1 MTTEN
6 NTTITEAQRTLADV
20 IKAAIALDK
29 DTGVGTASKDTWK
42 NILAATDV
50 TEAEYLKVNTFLKD
64 LVPAGNLAL
73 AEAALPVLEANK
85 ELESASVK
93 IKLAGGDSLKLGI
106 DRRVEFPVPGKPD
119 EPKIV
124 RYGASLAKLQLAA
137 TKNSGLSNVHSHI
150 NDLFAAALNK

>member
-6 NTTITEAQRTLADV
+6 TTPVTEAQRTLADV
-20 IKAAIALDK
+20 IKANLSIEK
-29 DTGVGTASKDTWK
+29 DTGTGTVSKDAWK

-50 TEAEYLKVNTFLKD
+50 SESEYLKVNAFLKD
-64 LVPAGNLAL
+64 LVPAGSLAW
-73 AEAALPVLEANK
+73 AETALPAFEANK
-85 ELESASVK
+85 DLETASVK
-93 IKLAGGDSLKLGI
+93 IKLAGGDSIKLAV

-124 RYGASLAKLQLAA
+124 RYGASTAKLQLAA
-137 TKNSGLSNVHSHI
+137 VKNQALSNTHAHI